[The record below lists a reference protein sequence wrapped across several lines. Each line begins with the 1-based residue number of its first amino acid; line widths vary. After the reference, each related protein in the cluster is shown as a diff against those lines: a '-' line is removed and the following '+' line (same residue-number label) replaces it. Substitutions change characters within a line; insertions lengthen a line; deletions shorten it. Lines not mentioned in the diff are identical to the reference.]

1 MSFKTTLL
9 VALLM
14 PGLALLASCDRTP
27 DADDTATPPAAA
39 KPTPAPA
46 PPPASTA
53 PADTMTAAQM
63 AAMPEM
69 SFADMDKNH
78 DGKLTK
84 DELAPTDMLAQHFSV
99 ADADGNGALSEAEVT
114 KHRADMAAAPAK

>member
-9 VALLM
+9 VALMM
-14 PGLALLASCDRTP
+14 PGLAVLAACDRTP
-27 DADDTATPPAAA
+27 DKDDTATPPAAA
-39 KPTPAPA
+39 EPAPA
-46 PPPASTA
+46 PASPAVAA

-63 AAMPEM
+63 ASMPEM